1 MICGLGLGSL
11 VVLEALVE
19 VWSEEDVYLRSLDL
33 SVISWEF
40 LPCFCHDGADMEVF
54 WKKSEQERSKEGG
67 EELAA
72 WEGVKGRRVAVAAAV
87 LAVLWDLIS
96 EFLS

>member
-33 SVISWEF
+33 SVIS
-40 LPCFCHDGADMEVF
+40 
-54 WKKSEQERSKEGG
+54 
-67 EELAA
+67 
-72 WEGVKGRRVAVAAAV
+72 
-87 LAVLWDLIS
+87 
-96 EFLS
+96 